1 MPGRVAKLPWLLTW
15 LWGCFSTYSLLG
27 DDYISLD
34 MKKYWLGLLVPLLL
48 VGSGCKKVTLPGFTT
63 FEVQDSQTV
72 VLPAGQVLAL
82 DPIAITSNAPA
93 AYAANNTNS
102 DYVQNVKSLGGS
114 LTILDPAGQT
124 FDALTGVKVS
134 ISATPGGQDQ
144 VEVGSAAAVA
154 AGASTLALAPGTTPI
169 DMFVRQPTYY
179 LLVRL
184 EPGQALRQPTT
195 LRVTLKYSVRARFKD

>member
-1 MPGRVAKLPWLLTW
+1 MNILPLN
-15 LWGCFSTYSLLG
+15 
-27 DDYISLD
+27 
-34 MKKYWLGLLVPLLL
+34 MKNYWLGLLAPLLL
-48 VGSGCKKVTLPGFTT
+48 AGSGCKKVTLPGFTT

-82 DPIAITSNAPA
+82 DPITITSNAPA
-93 AYAANNTNS
+93 AYAANNTTS

-114 LTILDPAGQT
+114 LTIVAPAGQT
-124 FDALTGVKVS
+124 FDALTGAKVS

-144 VEVGSAAAVA
+144 VEVGSSAAVA
-154 AGASTLALAPGTTPI
+154 AGASTLPLAPGATPI
-169 DMFVRQPTYY
+169 DMFVGKPTYY

-184 EPGQALRQPTT
+184 EPGQVLRQPTT